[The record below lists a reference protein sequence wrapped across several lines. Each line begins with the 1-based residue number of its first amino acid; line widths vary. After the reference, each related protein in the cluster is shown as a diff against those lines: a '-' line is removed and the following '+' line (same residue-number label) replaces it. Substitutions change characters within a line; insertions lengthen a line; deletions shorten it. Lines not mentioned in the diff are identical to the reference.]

1 MQRSGQRIVIIGA
14 SSAIAQHCARLW
26 AEQGAA
32 SFYLMARDVD
42 KLADIAADLK
52 VRQPDIVIETASGHF
67 TDPQQISL
75 QVQSILAA
83 GLPDIVLI
91 AHGSLPD
98 QQQCQASLKTTSDAL
113 QINALSPALFAEAF
127 ADPMIAAGRGTL
139 AVIGSVAGDRGRRS
153 NYIYGAAKGLLERYV
168 QGLQHRAAGSGAHFC
183 LIKPGPTDTPMTA
196 HLKQEGA
203 SLAAPEQVAV
213 RIVSGISRGQAVIY
227 APAKWALIMLII
239 RHLPRAVFN
248 RLNI

>member
-1 MQRSGQRIVIIGA
+1 MKPSGQRIVIIGA
-14 SSAIAQHCARLW
+14 SSAIAEHCARLW
-26 AEQGAA
+26 SQQGAA
-32 SFYLMARDVD
+32 SFYLLARDAD

-52 VRQPDIVIETASGHF
+52 VRQPDADIETASGHF
-67 TDPQQISL
+67 TDPRQIQA
-75 QVQSILAA
+75 QVQNILAA
-83 GLPDIVLI
+83 GPPDIVLI

-98 QQQCQASLKTTSDAL
+98 QQQCQASLDTTSEAL

-127 ADPMIAAGRGTL
+127 AGPMIAAGHGTL

-153 NYIYGAAKGLLERYV
+153 NYVYGSAKGLLERYL
-168 QGLQHRAAGSGAHFC
+168 QGLQHRAAGSKVNFC

-203 SLAAPEQVAV
+203 SLAAPEQVAA
-213 RIVSGISRGQAVIY
+213 RIVSGISRGKQVIY
-227 APAKWALIMLII
+227 APTKWALIMLII
-239 RHLPRAVFN
+239 RHLPRIVFN